1 MARHTYTPGDGKAGW
16 GVIALVAAIALA
28 APAAAEPD
36 IPLDKEPENLTL
48 ISLGPIGARVKT
60 DQRVET
66 CADSQSSQGTVKY
79 IYKNSPA
86 EGKLELEDEIV
97 GVNGQPFN
105 KDFSRRMGAAID
117 WSEGNTGRLELD
129 IRRQGKPLKLAF
141 AVPKIGSYSPTYPVQ
156 CKKSAIV
163 LEAACDWL
171 VRNQNKDGGLGD
183 SLECTAVGGLAFL
196 GSGNPK
202 YQEPIA
208 RIVKLILAHF
218 KPESEWP
225 YGVKKFGPSGYW
237 PVHGLETWRLNYAAI
252 FLSEY
257 YLATGDASVLPTMEK
272 LNRNIAF
279 RQFHYLPENVKK
291 AFAAKNN
298 PLPPYWFSHQFPPDG
313 YGNLGVNVAN
323 ALLAWQLL
331 SECGVAVD
339 RDNFEKTRDYVQVAG
354 PTGEMPYAS
363 APNQRGGDGDAFG
376 RTGVLAVVYSLC
388 RDRAEHSGKIAGAL
402 RRLQKDNY
410 FTSHASSDLGKAWGT
425 LGMAALDPALFREAM
440 DAHKYDYLL
449 VRLSDG
455 SFAANPAVHP
465 QNAGNG
471 DFQFGRVW
479 TTAFN
484 ALIFTLA
491 RGKLRIAGAER
502 KRTSGWSA
510 APQAASWPAPSK
522 PKPAADAGGTAGADG
537 TVRTE
542 AKPPAPQRKPACA
555 EALKEWDGRLKAAVA
570 SRLQA
575 GTRPT
580 FVFSAVGGPAE
591 IVSLDA
597 KGEMKLNAAGSALFL
612 SWARLTLDD
621 KRALASGLAAGGEPG
636 DVALAAFYSLAA
648 GDEKAAE
655 PHLRRLGEKER
666 AALDAAFQ

>member
-1 MARHTYTPGDGKAGW
+1 VTRWKTVLDSVRAAG
-16 GVIALVAAIALA
+16 IATALSWVALA
-28 APAAAEPD
+28 APAADVPD
-36 IPLDKEPENLTL
+36 IPLDKEPEHLTL
-48 ISLGPIGARVKT
+48 ISLGLLGARVKT
-60 DQRVET
+60 DHRVET
-66 CADSQSSQGTVKY
+66 CADSQSSQATVKY
-79 IYKNSPA
+79 IYRNSPA
-86 EGKLELEDEIV
+86 DGRLQLDDEIV

-117 WSEGNTGRLELD
+117 SSEGSSGKLELD

-141 AVPKIGSYSPTYPVQ
+141 AVPKTGSYGPTYPVQ

-163 LEAACDWL
+163 LETACDWL

-183 SLECTAVGGLAFL
+183 SLECAAVGGLALL
-196 GSGNPK
+196 GSGNPR

-218 KPESEWP
+218 KPESGWP
-225 YGVKKFGPSGYW
+225 YGVTKFGPGGYW

-257 YLATGDASVLPTMEK
+257 YLATGDSSVLPTMEK

-279 RQFHYLPENVKK
+279 RQFHYAPEDVKK
-291 AFAAKNN
+291 EFAARNN

-354 PTGEMPYAS
+354 PSGEMPYGS
-363 APNQRGGDGDAFG
+363 APNQHGGDGDAFG
-376 RTGVLAVVYSLC
+376 RTGVLGVAYSLC
-388 RDRAEHSGKIAGAL
+388 RDRPEHKAKIAGAL

-484 ALIFTLA
+484 ALVFTLA
-491 RGKLRIAGAER
+491 RGRLRIAGAER
-502 KRTSGWSA
+502 KRAPGVSA
-510 APQAASWPAPSK
+510 APPTASWPSPAK
-522 PKPAADAGGTAGADG
+522 PKPAADTAGADG
-537 TVRTE
+537 AARAET
-542 AKPPAPQRKPACA
+542 KPPAPQRKPAGA
-555 EALKEWDGRLKAAVA
+555 EALKEWDGKLKAAVA
-570 SRLQA
+570 SKLQA
-575 GTRPT
+575 GTRPR

-591 IVSLDA
+591 IIALDA
-597 KGEMKLNAAGSALFL
+597 KGEMKLNAAGSALVF
-612 SWARLTLDD
+612 SWTALQLDD
-621 KRALASGLAAGGEPG
+621 KRALAAGLAAGGEPG
-636 DVALAAFYSLAA
+636 DDALAAFYSLAA
-648 GDEKAAE
+648 GNEKAAE
-655 PHLRRLGEKER
+655 PYLRRLGEKER
-666 AALDAAFQ
+666 AAVDAAFR